1 MPGKAGGSTDG
12 HRGDPDCL
20 TLYTGEGNK
29 AKTAKEGGIR
39 IRGKRRKPVSSQ
51 YRAINQSIDIVSGGE
66 SGKEPAESGGITTG
80 IRGRITGGKSVAGH
94 TQAGKGGLSK
104 ARIGLEVIYS

>member
-1 MPGKAGGSTDG
+1 MSNVV
-12 HRGDPDCL
+12 HRGREQGKD
-20 TLYTGEGNK
+20 
-29 AKTAKEGGIR
+29 
-39 IRGKRRKPVSSQ
+39 GKRGGYQDKGQAEKARLKPVQSDKS
-51 YRAINQSIDIVSGGE
+51 QSIDIVSGGG
-66 SGKEPAESGGITTG
+66 SGKEPMESGGITTG